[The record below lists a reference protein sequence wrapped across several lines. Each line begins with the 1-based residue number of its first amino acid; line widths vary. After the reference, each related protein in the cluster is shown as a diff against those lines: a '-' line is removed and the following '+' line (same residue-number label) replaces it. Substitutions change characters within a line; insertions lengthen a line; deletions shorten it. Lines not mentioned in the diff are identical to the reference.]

1 MPRITIKSEFQAL
14 IAPSSWRR
22 GRELLGECPVRRW
35 SLEGIRRTQGA
46 LRAMSPYAGSRCHDS
61 VSISRG
67 TDAILSLY
75 INKIGSQRIEG
86 ACRRRRAWLTGNLGD
101 VVAVARRRAPF
112 RRGGPSRTAGVVD
125 GVSSGSGRECDAP
138 GAHDNFPK
146 QNGPGSPD
154 GEENGGGC
162 PAQGNAKVQD
172 VLTMH

>member
-1 MPRITIKSEFQAL
+1 MPRITVKSEFQAL

-46 LRAMSPYAGSRCHDS
+46 LRALSPYAGSRCHDS

-67 TDAILSLY
+67 TNAILSLY
-75 INKIGSQRIEG
+75 ISKIGSQRIEG

-112 RRGGPSRTAGVVD
+112 RRGGPSSTAGVVD
-125 GVSSGSGRECDAP
+125 GVSSGSGRECDVP
-138 GAHDNFPK
+138 GAHDNVPK
-146 QNGPGSPD
+146 QSRQGSPE
-154 GEENGGGC
+154 G
-162 PAQGNAKVQD
+162 
-172 VLTMH
+172 